1 MDFGNFEEA
10 VTVVANPLKLR
21 KDLFMETS
29 AAFKWK
35 LFLCRKLN
43 GSEVAEII
51 NFVSDK

>member
-29 AAFKWK
+29 AALKQVK
-35 LFLCRKLN
+35 TLLMP
-43 GSEVAEII
+43 EIKRVRSRW
-51 NFVSDK
+51 NY